1 MLKILKYSFYDQV
14 RSKWLIVYTLFFLTA
29 GYMILYLGTDLSK
42 AIASLMNLTL
52 ILTPLIGTI
61 FGVTSYYNSREF
73 IELLLAQPLRRN
85 HIFLGMYF
93 GFSVSL
99 SLAFF
104 IGLGIPFLSY
114 GLWYS
119 HEVGNFVS
127 LLLSGIIL
135 TFIFSGFAFLIALY
149 NENRLK
155 GFGISILFWLLM
167 AFVYDGI
174 FLISLLVFE
183 AYPLEKFAIGIS
195 ALNPIDLSRI
205 LIMIKL
211 DLAALMGYTGAVFK
225 KFFGTSMGMIISY
238 CALAIWCTIPISWIL
253 FKVRKKDF

>member
-104 IGLGIPFLSY
+104 IGLVSFL
-114 GLWYS
+114 G
-119 HEVGNFVS
+119 G
-127 LLLSGIIL
+127 LLLAYIFKGKLASNKLRNAEEDAVRVVNDAERNRISNCGGRSG
-135 TFIFSGFAFLIALY
+135 
-149 NENRLK
+149 
-155 GFGISILFWLLM
+155 
-167 AFVYDGI
+167 
-174 FLISLLVFE
+174 
-183 AYPLEKFAIGIS
+183 
-195 ALNPIDLSRI
+195 
-205 LIMIKL
+205 
-211 DLAALMGYTGAVFK
+211 
-225 KFFGTSMGMIISY
+225 
-238 CALAIWCTIPISWIL
+238 
-253 FKVRKKDF
+253 